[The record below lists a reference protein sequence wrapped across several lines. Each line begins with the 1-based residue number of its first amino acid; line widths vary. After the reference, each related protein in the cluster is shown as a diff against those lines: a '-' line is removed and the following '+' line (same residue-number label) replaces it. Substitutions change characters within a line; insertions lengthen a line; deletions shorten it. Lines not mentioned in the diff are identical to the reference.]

1 MISKYRIDAI
11 KMLKKNKKNIKH
23 IVINDKLSTVGFF
36 YSFSKICLIYIM
48 QKSIINHQHS
58 YIGIF

>member
-36 YSFSKICLIYIM
+36 YSFSKICLI
-48 QKSIINHQHS
+48 
-58 YIGIF
+58 